1 MPVKGTIQLCWP
13 ITNTLMISCYSCA
26 ELSVKL
32 RMIDFS
38 LTYYGMGNNVIEMKD
53 LLY

>member
-13 ITNTLMISCYSCA
+13 TTKTLMISSYSCCA

-38 LTYYGMGNNVIEMKD
+38 GGY
-53 LLY
+53 